1 MSSRHK
7 GRRPGPKNGATARS
21 GGSGK
26 GSTAS
31 HDIDGLLRAA
41 QERGLVAPSTPPAPR
56 PRAPR
61 RPHTPAEPLGERPPG
76 DTAAEPAR
84 TQGGSVAAA
93 PPGSL
98 VGAGSR
104 SHSAQVAAASGCVE
118 SMESAEGVPLGL
130 VATYRLQIPPAA
142 DRDGDAPLSV
152 AVRFIGRR
160 TSTDQSKDP
169 RDRFEQVEQVHGLP
183 VGVGLVTVTTKVLN
197 VNAGQWQVTAEHA
210 LGAEQGESSPAGTRR
225 PPRPAAA
232 TRQEMTGRTQL
243 TPLLR
248 GPGVRIVA
256 WPVLVLIGVFVAV
269 ALQALLLQRS
279 QGQWRYAL
287 IVSPISVLVGY
298 LVAKFW
304 YLVMHRQHPRRF
316 ASAGTYIQGFVLGT
330 FTTASGLLA
339 LTGRPVGPFLDATAP
354 GLFLAMAIGRPGC
367 FLGGC
372 CVGRPTASRWGLW
385 SSDRRVAVRRIPVQ
399 LFEAAATLVLGLVA
413 LALYLTV
420 PLPVPGALF
429 VGGVAAYTASRQLL
443 FPLRREQRRTSSGR
457 RLTLIASVL
466 TVCAALAVS
475 VLAAP
480 S

>member
-1 MSSRHK
+1 MTSRHT
-7 GRRPGPKNGATARS
+7 GRRPGPKYGATARS

-31 HDIDGLLRAA
+31 RDIDGLLRAA

-76 DTAAEPAR
+76 DTAAEPER

-93 PPGSL
+93 PPGSV

-118 SMESAEGVPLGL
+118 NMESAEGVPLGL

-142 DRDGDAPLSV
+142 DRDGDGPLSV

-197 VNAGQWQVTAEHA
+197 VNAGQWQVTAQHA
-210 LGAEQGESSPAGTRR
+210 LGAEQDESNPAGARR

-248 GPGVRIVA
+248 AGGTHRCLAGPGPDRGVR
-256 WPVLVLIGVFVAV
+256 
-269 ALQALLLQRS
+269 RS
-279 QGQWRYAL
+279 GA
-287 IVSPISVLVGY
+287 PGP
-298 LVAKFW
+298 A
-304 YLVMHRQHPRRF
+304 
-316 ASAGTYIQGFVLGT
+316 AA
-330 FTTASGLLA
+330 A
-339 LTGRPVGPFLDATAP
+339 LTGAVAVRPDRFTDLGPGGLPGREVLVSRHAPTAPAPLRLGRHLHPGFRPGHVHDCVGAAGADRSAGRAVPGRHCP

-399 LFEAAATLVLGLVA
+399 LFEAAAALVLGLVA
-413 LALYLTV
+413 LVLYLTV